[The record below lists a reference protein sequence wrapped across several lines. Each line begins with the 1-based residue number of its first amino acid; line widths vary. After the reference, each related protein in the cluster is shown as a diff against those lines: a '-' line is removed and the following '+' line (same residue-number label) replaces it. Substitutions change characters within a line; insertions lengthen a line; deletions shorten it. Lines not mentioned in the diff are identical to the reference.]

1 MDLKKINER
10 SSKLNW
16 GTPQNDLP
24 VVEFSEFIEMSKT
37 QPLVL
42 ISGIVHD
49 VTGMM
54 EKHPGGRNMLRSGI
68 GRDMTAAFNGG
79 IYAHSNAAH
88 NLLSTMRVAA
98 VRGGMDVELWN
109 VKNVKAS

>member
-49 VTGMM
+49 VL
-54 EKHPGGRNMLRSGI
+54 E
-68 GRDMTAAFNGG
+68 
-79 IYAHSNAAH
+79 
-88 NLLSTMRVAA
+88 
-98 VRGGMDVELWN
+98 
-109 VKNVKAS
+109 